1 MYESCSTPKK
11 PLSVTEESCENEE
24 GMIATRRRKIGMVN
38 KEKFMEIQW

>member
-24 GMIATRRRKIGMVN
+24 GMIATRRRKTGMI
-38 KEKFMEIQW
+38 KYKKIM